1 MRQASASP
9 PLRAVAAT
17 AAIAVAL
24 LPLSAG
30 AVAAPVS
37 PGFGELPPPPPLP
50 VAPRDGPGPG
60 DRDTGS
66 GIAATADSDPHGAA
80 GAQHLFLEL
89 IVNARRTGIIAE
101 VRLAAGRTELDR
113 ADLQKAG
120 LSLDGRG
127 ATIAIEDLA
136 DVSAAY
142 DAPRQQ
148 LRIEAAP
155 RYFPGQRL
163 GRKERR
169 RFEAARYDMGALL
182 NYDSYVS
189 GGDGQKTVATL
200 FHEVRLFSGAG
211 AFSTTAML
219 RSGGGT
225 RYTRYD
231 SSWRRSD
238 EATAVTVEAGDLI
251 TRSLPWASAVRL
263 GGLQVSR
270 DFAVRPDIIT
280 YPLPEF
286 AGSAA
291 LPSTVD
297 LIVGGQRIG
306 GGAVAPGPFL
316 VDSLVPISGAG
327 EAKLVVTD
335 LHGRTIEASAPFYV
349 SSALLRPGLTDFAVA
364 AGAFR
369 EDYGRHSFAYG
380 GVAATASLRHGVSSA
395 VTLEVRAEIADDMQL
410 AGGGAVA
417 RLGNGGVVSGS
428 YSRSFRRSG
437 DRREAGDGHQ
447 WTLGYEYQARLFSL
461 ALRRS
466 RQSAA
471 YRDLGLIDLPARGGA
486 RTVSA
491 ATLSVSMGEA
501 GTLGLGYFAIE
512 EEGQA
517 AVRLANASFSLPL
530 VGGSRLHASA
540 SRDFEER
547 RWSGALSF
555 SLPLGARR
563 GMLAAGWIDDGR
575 GRQTWRGDY
584 SRAIPSAGGL
594 GWSASAVGDGEELAL
609 RGDIAW
615 RGDPVLLRAGAYGA
629 DSAVYWA
636 GASGS
641 LIFMD
646 NSLFAANRVA
656 DAFVIVS
663 TDGTPDIPVRYENQ
677 LAGRTNRAGKLLIPW
692 AASYYP
698 ALYAIDPLD
707 LPADV
712 AVPTVSERV
721 AVARGGGYVVRF
733 PVTRLHPARA
743 VLRDASDA
751 FVAAGSAVTAG
762 SGTAVV
768 AWDGLV
774 YLDDLPPGAEVE
786 LELADGRR
794 CTPAAGATPPGVAA
808 AGAIRDLGEYR
819 CR

>member
-9 PLRAVAAT
+9 LPLRAAT
-17 AAIAVAL
+17 AAAALAAAL
-24 LPLSAG
+24 LSPPAD
-30 AVAAPVS
+30 AAAAAAS
-37 PGFGELPPPPPLP
+37 PGFGELPPPPSLP
-50 VAPRDGPGPG
+50 VAPRGGPG

-66 GIAATADSDPHGAA
+66 ETAAGAESDANIAAE
-80 GAQHLFLEL
+80 AQHLFLEL
-89 IVNARRTGIIAE
+89 IVNARRTGVIAG

-120 LSLDGRG
+120 LLLDGRTE
-127 ATIAIEDLA
+127 TIAIEDLA

-169 RFEAARYDMGALL
+169 RFEPARYDMGALL

-189 GGDGQKTVATL
+189 GGAGQKTTATL

-238 EATAVTVEAGDLI
+238 ETTAVTIEAGDLI

-286 AGSAA
+286 AGNAA

-297 LIVGGQRIG
+297 LVVGGQRIG
-306 GGAVAPGPFL
+306 GGTVAPGPFL
-316 VDSLVPISGAG
+316 IDSLVPISGAG
-327 EAKLVVTD
+327 EAKLLVTD
-335 LHGRTIEASAPFYV
+335 LHGRTIETSAPFYV

-369 EDYGRHSFAYG
+369 ESYGRRSFAYG

-410 AGGGAVA
+410 AGGGAIA

-437 DRREAGDGHQ
+437 DGSKTGDGAQ

-491 ATLSVSMGEA
+491 ATLSVSMGTA
-501 GTLGLGYFAIE
+501 GTLGFGYFAVE

-517 AVRLANASFSLPL
+517 AVRLANASFALPL

-540 SRDFEER
+540 SRDFEEK

-575 GRQTWRGDY
+575 GGQSWRGDY
-584 SRAIPSAGGL
+584 SRAVPSAGGL
-594 GWSASAVGDGEELAL
+594 GWSASAIGDGDALAL

-663 TDGTPDIPVRYENQ
+663 TDGTPEIPVRYENQ
-677 LAGRTNRAGKLLIPW
+677 LAGRTNRVGKLLIPW
-692 AASYYP
+692 AAAYYP

-712 AVPTVSERV
+712 AVPKVSERV
-721 AVARGGGYVVRF
+721 AVARGGGHVVRF
-733 PVTRLHPARA
+733 PVTRLHPAKA
-743 VLRDASDA
+743 VLRDASGE

-762 SGTAVV
+762 SGNAVV

-774 YLDDLPPGAEVE
+774 YLDDLPPGAAPEW
-786 LELADGRR
+786 ELADGRR
-794 CTPAAGATPPGVAA
+794 CAPVGDAHPPGVAA
-808 AGAIRDLGEYR
+808 AGAVRDLGEYR